1 MTNTER
7 MIGKLLTEFTD
18 IYHGGVVEKLNQDI
32 Q

>member
-7 MIGKLLTEFTD
+7 MIGKLLREFAD
-18 IYHGGVVEKLNQDI
+18 IYHGVVEKLNQDI